1 MGIKQ
6 VETMK
11 EKMAGF
17 IAFAKAYPEIYRAT
31 IVDNLCKAQLADD
44 GAGYTADIAPEIE
57 NKLATNEHRTQEE
70 GSDQWDYRK
79 EMLTL
84 ARDRSVDVKK
94 IAQQH
99 FVAALAFVL
108 EVRCPKGKQAPQ
120 LTPDLLV
127 DACRAAGRKLPKDAG
142 STLRA
147 AKSRGLLDKKRGET
161 GFRLAPAGENF
172 VNELLSARG

>member
-1 MGIKQ
+1 MGKKQ

-11 EKMAGF
+11 ENMASF
-17 IAFAKAYPEIYRAT
+17 VDFAKAYPEPYRAI
-31 IVDNLCKAQLADD
+31 IVDNLCRAQLAGEPSDPISQNAPK
-44 GAGYTADIAPEIE
+44 AGNNAASRDLHVQQAEVQP
-57 NKLATNEHRTQEE
+57 
-70 GSDQWDYRK
+70 WDYRQ
-79 EMLTL
+79 EVLRL
-84 ARDRSVDVKK
+84 ARTHGIDLKK

-108 EVRCPKGKQAPQ
+108 EVRCPYGQQAPE

-147 AKSRGLLDKKRGET
+147 AKSRGLLDKKRGEK
-161 GFRLAPAGENF
+161 GFRLAPRGENF
-172 VNELLSARG
+172 VNELLSASG